1 MTLVNTDFTY
11 QMVLKNV
18 KHIDDHFNSAV
29 KKALRI
35 YTQTFF
41 LFIFSLQKM
50 ENNNDEIISKKLRI
64 MTLVK

>member
-41 LFIFSLQKM
+41 LFIFFLQKM